1 MPGEMSTSQHRC
13 VYLAARCYTG
23 FSKDDKEKKKP
34 IPEGKALEEW
44 KELLE
49 KRFPQPNSGG
59 KPFVLQI
66 VDMVK
71 NKKTHAG
78 LDLTDKNAILEHL
91 AEWCERMCK
100 EHGIDPGSEAL
111 QALRQQQQW
120 YEDLKHDNSET
131 HGMLEEQD
139 SRCDRLFEEPMPQW
153 GRCLHDCA
161 LCRRACPYGKQK
173 AMVSS

>member
-1 MPGEMSTSQHRC
+1 MAQAEQDRC
-13 VYLAARCYTG
+13 RYLAFRCSTG
-23 FSKDDKEKKKP
+23 FSKKDKEKKNP
-34 IPEGKALEEW
+34 IDPGKALEEW

-66 VDMVK
+66 VDMVQK
-71 NKKTHAG
+71 KKTHAG

-120 YEDLKHDNSET
+120 YEELKHDNTET

>member
-1 MPGEMSTSQHRC
+1 MSWSLLSASTQSCVFLPSLDLNLVESLILRRYSKLLQPPEQVLHFMQRC
-13 VYLAARCYTG
+13 
-23 FSKDDKEKKKP
+23 FS
-34 IPEGKALEEW
+34 GCCCVLVKA
-44 KELLE
+44 
-49 KRFPQPNSGG
+49 
-59 KPFVLQI
+59 
-66 VDMVK
+66 
-71 NKKTHAG
+71 KTHAG
-78 LDLTDKNAILEHL
+78 LDLTGKNAILEHL
-91 AEWCERMCK
+91 AEWCERICK

-120 YEDLKHDNSET
+120 YEELKHDNTET

>member
-1 MPGEMSTSQHRC
+1 M
-13 VYLAARCYTG
+13 
-23 FSKDDKEKKKP
+23 
-34 IPEGKALEEW
+34 
-44 KELLE
+44 LE
-49 KRFPQPNSGG
+49 KRSPQPNSGG

-78 LDLTDKNAILEHL
+78 LDLTDENAILEHL

-131 HGMLEEQD
+131 HGMLEEQN
-139 SRCDRLFEEPMPQW
+139 SRCDRLEEKLDKMLKHHEKIPPSKLDDLDLMAKVLNIFKV
-153 GRCLHDCA
+153 GRMNAILQEFKVK
-161 LCRRACPYGKQK
+161 RRTKVNFKGNLEGITAR
-173 AMVSS
+173 AV